1 MSFIQI
7 IIGVHV
13 LVFVSYLVCV
23 SEFLLQISKPIY
35 NTKYDKKDLYISY
48 YLQYLIHNIFS
59 FFIVMW
65 RNMIV

>member
-35 NTKYDKKDLYISY
+35 NTKYDKKDWYINY
-48 YLQYLIHNIFS
+48 YLHLIHNIFS